1 MIAILTLLHTLL
13 TFIWD
18 CFWLAVLA
26 VIWLALSWAPFIV
39 VVAGSEQ
46 GAVIGAPGN
55 HYSAGAG

>member
-26 VIWLALSWAPFIV
+26 VVWLALSWAPFIV
-39 VVAGSEQ
+39 VAGILWVAG
-46 GAVIGAPGN
+46 VI
-55 HYSAGAG
+55 

>member
-39 VVAGSEQ
+39 VVAGILWVA
-46 GAVIGAPGN
+46 GVI
-55 HYSAGAG
+55 